1 MSHLFHIINLLLKVS
16 CNLTENF
23 WIVLYVMR
31 LIFVVVTINFKSK
44 PRIHDVRILYENELH
59 IWNYDSIPKSSWF
72 DLMLLHNIEVLFIFS
87 LITNLSQCFLLS
99 LTYLLPCY
107 AKPLQSCPTL
117 RDPTDC
123 SPSGSPIPGSLWAR
137 TLEWVAISVSNA
149 WNWKVKVKS
158 MSRVRLLAT
167 TWTWAYQ
174 APPAMGFSRQEYWSG
189 VPLPSP
195 TYLLGQLKWFI
206 LCLVFLKRL
215 WVLGLPCLSISVF
228 VPCLCLKAG
237 MIISF
242 LLFTTVLSVP
252 LTLNK
257 LQ

>member
-1 MSHLFHIINLLLKVS
+1 M
-16 CNLTENF
+16 
-23 WIVLYVMR
+23 
-31 LIFVVVTINFKSK
+31 
-44 PRIHDVRILYENELH
+44 
-59 IWNYDSIPKSSWF
+59 
-72 DLMLLHNIEVLFIFS
+72 
-87 LITNLSQCFLLS
+87 
-99 LTYLLPCY
+99 
-107 AKPLQSCPTL
+107 
-117 RDPTDC
+117 
-123 SPSGSPIPGSLWAR
+123 
-137 TLEWVAISVSNA
+137 
-149 WNWKVKVKS
+149 KVKS
-158 MSRVRLLAT
+158 ISRVRLLAT
-167 TWTWAYQ
+167 TWTRAYQ

-252 LTLNK
+252 LTLITIIMIHLIILIIFTPLGK
-257 LQ
+257 SSREWETSESDLLSIIPSRLSSDIL